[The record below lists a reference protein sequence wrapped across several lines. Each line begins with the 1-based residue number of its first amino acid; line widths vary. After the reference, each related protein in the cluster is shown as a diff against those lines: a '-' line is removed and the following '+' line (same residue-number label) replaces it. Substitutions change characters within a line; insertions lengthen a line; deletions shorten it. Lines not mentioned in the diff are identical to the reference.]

1 MIPTPYKIGGA
12 VLGVVAF
19 AAACFWGGYSYRD
32 ARCIATINAM
42 VAGAEQAAR
51 SAEAGAREIER
62 LQGEV
67 TDAVSKLHQL
77 REDAKN
83 KAAEVVEREV
93 IRYVTSD
100 PAAGSCELPGNW
112 LRIKNAAARG
122 EAPEVP
128 DAASGIDGGAA
139 GSASGDR

>member
-12 VLGVVAF
+12 VLGVLAF
-19 AAACFWGGYSYRD
+19 AAACLWGGYSYRD
-32 ARCIATINAM
+32 ARCNATISAM
-42 VAGAEQAAR
+42 VAEAEKAAR
-51 SAEAGAREIER
+51 AAEADSREIER

-67 TDAVSKLHQL
+67 TDTVGRLHQL

-83 KAAEVVEREV
+83 KAAEVVVREV
-93 IRYVTSD
+93 IRYVTSH
-100 PAAGSCELPGNW
+100 PSAGSCELPVSW

-122 EAPEVP
+122 EAPEVS

-139 GSASGDR
+139 GSAPGDR